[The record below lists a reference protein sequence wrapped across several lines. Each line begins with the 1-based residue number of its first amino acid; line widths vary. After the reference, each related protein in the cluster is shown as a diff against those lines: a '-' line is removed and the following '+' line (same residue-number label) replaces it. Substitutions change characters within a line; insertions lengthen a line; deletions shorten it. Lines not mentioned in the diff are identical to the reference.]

1 MKKSIIAIFLLIWM
15 GVVFWFSAE
24 NALESKD
31 TSGFVMQ
38 KILSVL
44 NIEIED
50 TEMLEGYLRTLAH
63 FVLYLLGGFIACIL
77 VIVCNIKHKIL
88 STSMFGLLYAIGDEI
103 HQIYVPGRSFELKDI
118 VVDISGFLLG
128 VLVVYALYWVGKRI
142 KGILR

>member
-1 MKKSIIAIFLLIWM
+1 MKKNLIAIFLLIWM

-44 NIEIED
+44 NMEIED
-50 TEMLEGYLRTLAH
+50 KEMLEGYLRTFAH
-63 FVLYLLGGFIACIL
+63 FVLYLLGGLIACIL
-77 VIVCNIKHKIL
+77 VIVCNVKHKIL

-103 HQIYVPGRSFELKDI
+103 HQIFVPGRSFEVKDI
-118 VVDISGFLLG
+118 IVDFSGFLLG
-128 VLVVYALYWVGKRI
+128 VLVVYALYWAGKRI
-142 KGILR
+142 KDILR